1 MSLHLTDRSSSD
13 LALPCLAFSYRLCA
27 LQIRTMLWKWFIRV
41 MFWIL
46 CNQEGTWE
54 SEFWVQTQSG
64 NFCCSSSNPY
74 FKGKTYFLAVLEL
87 SSWSQYMYH
96 HNYVRPQT
104 WCHTEMKLAARIRS
118 SVLVGL
124 HFITMEVG
132 FTDEIEVCIG
142 LAWWEHSRKP
152 LHRKLKSMINWLQE
166 KWETWNK
173 HGVSCKWL
181 LPVGNVGSK
190 KNEIFGKGWKKE
202 CYEWAK

>member
-27 LQIRTMLWKWFIRV
+27 LQIKTMLWKWFIRV

-64 NFCCSSSNPY
+64 NFCCSSNPY

-104 WCHTEMKLAARIRS
+104 WCHTVSSPDSLICPCRS
-118 SVLVGL
+118 TL
-124 HFITMEVG
+124 HHYG
-132 FTDEIEVCIG
+132 
-142 LAWWEHSRKP
+142 SRVYRWNRGMYRTC
-152 LHRKLKSMINWLQE
+152 LMRTFQE
-166 KWETWNK
+166 T
-173 HGVSCKWL
+173 S
-181 LPVGNVGSK
+181 P
-190 KNEIFGKGWKKE
+190 
-202 CYEWAK
+202 